1 MHVTSSLMTL
11 RLIDGVQRCP
21 ELGFRYSWLGVV
33 LDMSRVQRR
42 SPVVCGPSQRMT
54 IYCEVDLVRLLGV

>member
-1 MHVTSSLMTL
+1 MSPRVLMTL

-21 ELGFRYSWLGVV
+21 ALGYRYSWLGVV

-42 SPVVCGPSQRMT
+42 SPAVCGPSQR
-54 IYCEVDLVRLLGV
+54 INIACEVDLVRLLGL